1 MKKTIFIGV
10 LMGIFV
16 SCQSSDHKK
25 ADAAVS
31 PPTLESVVELSKDDI
46 ILGAERVADYINV
59 FQGKRV
65 AMVVNQTSTI
75 EQTHLV
81 DSFQSIGVNIIKV
94 FAPEHGF
101 RGNHS
106 AGAIISNGVDTKTGL
121 SVVSLYGKNK
131 KPTAGMLADVDIV
144 VFDIQ
149 DVGVRFYTYISTMH
163 YVMEACAELGKQVVI
178 LDRPNPNGFY
188 IDGPV
193 LEKEYSSFIGM
204 HPIPIVHGL
213 TVAELAL
220 MINGEKWLK
229 NEVVCDL
236 KIIACQNYAHDLR
249 YELPIKP
256 SPNLPNM
263 NSIYLYP
270 YLGLFEGTNVSIG
283 RGTPT
288 PFQIVGRP
296 GVQGDMTF
304 TPKSIPGVSD
314 HPKYENKV
322 CGGYEVNDVA
332 DSTFFVNGGLNLKWL
347 KMFYENNT
355 ESDGEFFKSFIYKLC
370 GTKLLKQQIEQGLS
384 EKEIRQSWQADLD
397 NYKEIRKKYLLYP

>member
-1 MKKTIFIGV
+1 MKKTIIIGV

-16 SCQSSDHKK
+16 ACQSSDQNRSE
-25 ADAAVS
+25 DTVT
-31 PPTLESVVELSKDDI
+31 PPASESEAKLDKDDI
-46 ILGAERVADYINV
+46 ILGAERVADYISL

-75 EQTHLV
+75 GETHLV
-81 DSFQSIGVNIIKV
+81 DSFQSIGVDIVKV

-131 KPTAGMLADVDIV
+131 KPTAAMLSNVDVV

-193 LEKEYSSFIGM
+193 LEKEYTSFIGM
-204 HPIPIVHGL
+204 HPIPIVHAL

-229 NEVVCDL
+229 NEVVCDV
-236 KIIACQNYAHDLR
+236 KIIACQNYAHNLL

-283 RGTPT
+283 RGTST
-288 PFQIVGRP
+288 PFQMVGRP
-296 GVQGDMTF
+296 GVQGDIVF
-304 TPKSIPGVSD
+304 TPISISGVSD
-314 HPKYENKV
+314 HPKYENKE
-322 CGGYEVNDVA
+322 CGGYMVDDVQ
-332 DSTFFVNGGLNLKWL
+332 DSTFFSNGELNLTWM
-347 KMFYENNT
+347 KMFYENNRS
-355 ESDGEFFKSFIYKLC
+355 EDGDYFKSFIFKLC
-370 GTKLLKQQIEQGLS
+370 GNKMLKQQIEQGLTGG
-384 EKEIRQSWQADLD
+384 EIRESWQGDLD
-397 NYKEIRKKYLLYP
+397 KYKEIRKKYLLYP